1 MRINELF
8 EAIDQKEADELL
20 RGLIATGDS
29 VTARYF
35 MQTRY
40 DPRHTSIDSAQ
51 RAAER
56 MAKRDLER
64 DSNKPNQFKTD
75 KPETPK
81 ASTVADKPA
90 KKVDKAQDFEPASK
104 DDGFDFGVVKNIKPF
119 AKFAKGFKLGT
130 ELANRIIG
138 K

>member
-8 EAIDQKEADELL
+8 EAIDQKEADEVL

-29 VTARYF
+29 VAARYF

-40 DPRHTSIDSAQ
+40 DPRHASIDSAQ

-64 DSNKPNQFKTD
+64 ETDKPNQFKTD
-75 KPETPK
+75 KPTAP
-81 ASTVADKPA
+81 APAADKPV
-90 KKVDKAQDFEPASK
+90 KKVDKKKDFEPASK
-104 DDGFDFGVVKNIKPF
+104 DSGFDFGIIKNIKPF
-119 AKFAKGFKLGT
+119 AKFSKGFKLGT
-130 ELANRIIG
+130 SLANKIVG

>member
-8 EAIDQKEADELL
+8 EAIDQKEADEVL
-20 RGLIATGDS
+20 RSVVATGDS

-56 MAKRDLER
+56 MAKKEQDRSST
-64 DSNKPNQFKTD
+64 SNPAPITTKQQTPLSA
-75 KPETPK
+75 PK
-81 ASTVADKPA
+81 AKKDEPKA
-90 KKVDKAQDFEPASK
+90 KDFEPAADK
-104 DDGFDFGVVKNIKPF
+104 DSFKFDPDFIKNFKPF
-119 AKFAKGFKLGT
+119 SGFTKAFKAGSA
-130 ELANRIIG
+130 LAN
-138 K
+138 KFYK